1 MNSTSWQTVNNR
13 ARPAKQSL
21 RAWPA
26 VALLF
31 ALSACSGD
39 DPASSNAAPP
49 NIVIVMTDDQGWAQ
63 LGVHGNEVLRTPNL
77 DRLAGES
84 VEFTR
89 FYVSPVC
96 SPTRASLMTG
106 RYNYRT
112 GVVDVSLGRAMMHT
126 DETTLAEILRDAGYR
141 TGIFGKWH
149 LGDSYPMRPMDQ
161 GFEQVLVHRGWGI
174 GSPGDPAGT
183 DYFNPILQHNG
194 EEKKFEG
201 YCTDVFFDAA
211 LRFIEQHR
219 DQPFFTYLAT
229 NSPHSPYLVPESY
242 SKPYRAQGLSDEDAR
257 IYGMIANID
266 DNVGRLLAKLE
277 ELGISEN
284 TALIFLTDNGPATRH
299 FTAGLRGQKGAVYEG
314 GIRVP
319 FFVRWPAK
327 LRPAKVDQI
336 AAHIDVL
343 PTLLEA
349 AGIDR
354 PAGLKLDG
362 VSLMP
367 LLVGDNDDWPE
378 RTLYVQW
385 QRGNTPPLYGSFAAI
400 SEQFKLVQ
408 NRTLGKQ
415 IGREPRFELYDIK
428 ADPGEQNSI
437 GELRKKTLARLKA
450 GYERWF
456 HDVSATRGYDP
467 PRIVVGSEHENP
479 VILTRQDWRAQGTDG
494 WSDRH
499 LGYWEVEVATAGS
512 YDIRFRFSTQTR
524 AGRAEFR
531 LGQVKLR
538 KPFTRSAESV
548 TFREVEL
555 DAIGARLE
563 ARLIRA
569 GRTVGVKYVDVTRL
583 E

>member
-1 MNSTSWQTVNNR
+1 MENVTNKT
-13 ARPAKQSL
+13 RPISFSL
-21 RAWPA
+21 RGWPA

-31 ALSACSGD
+31 ALTACGGD
-39 DPASSNAAPP
+39 DPAPANLPPP

-63 LGVHGNEVLRTPNL
+63 LGSHGNEVLRTPNL

-89 FYVSPVC
+89 FYVSPLC

-112 GVVDVSLGRAMMHT
+112 GVVDASLGRALMHT
-126 DETTLAEILRDAGYR
+126 DETTLAELLRDAGYR

-149 LGDSYPMRPMDQ
+149 LGDNYPMRPMDQ
-161 GFEQVLVHRGWGI
+161 GFEQALVHRGWGI
-174 GSPGDPAGT
+174 GSPADPPGT

-194 EEKKFEG
+194 EEKQFDG

-229 NSPHSPYLVPESY
+229 NTPHSPYVVPESY
-242 SKPYRAQGLSDEDAR
+242 IKPYSAQGLSDEDAR
-257 IYGMIANID
+257 IYGMITNID
-266 DNVGRLLAKLE
+266 DNVGRLLAKLK
-277 ELGISEN
+277 ELGILEN
-284 TALIFLTDNGPATRH
+284 TAVIFLTDNGPTTQH
-299 FTAGLRGQKGAVYEG
+299 FTAGLRGQKGTVYES

-319 FFVRWPAK
+319 FLVRWPAK
-327 LRPAKVDQI
+327 LRPAKVDRI
-336 AAHIDVL
+336 AAHIDVV

-367 LLVGDNDDWPE
+367 LLTGANDDWPE
-378 RTLYVQW
+378 RTLYIQW
-385 QRGNTPPLYGSFAAI
+385 QRGNEPQLHGNFAAI

-408 NRTLGKQ
+408 SRTLGEQLERK
-415 IGREPRFELYDIK
+415 PRFELYDIK
-428 ADPGEQNSI
+428 ADPGEQAAI
-437 GELRKKTLARLKA
+437 RGRLQATLAGLKA

-456 HDVSATRGYDP
+456 RDVSATRGYDP
-467 PRIVVGSEHENP
+467 PRIVVGSEYENP
-479 VILTRQDWRAQGTDG
+479 VILTRQDWRAQGADG

-499 LGYWEVEVATAGS
+499 LGYWEIEVATPGL
-512 YDIRFRFSTQTR
+512 YDIRFRFSKQTR

-531 LGQVKLR
+531 VGKVKLR

-548 TFREVEL
+548 TFREIEL
-555 DAIGARLE
+555 GAIASRLE
-563 ARLIRA
+563 ARLVRG